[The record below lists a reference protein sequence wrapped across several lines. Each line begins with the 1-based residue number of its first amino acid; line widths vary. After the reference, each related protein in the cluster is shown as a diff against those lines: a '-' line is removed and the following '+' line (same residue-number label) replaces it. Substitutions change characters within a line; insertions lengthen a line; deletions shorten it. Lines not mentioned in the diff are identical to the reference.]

1 LLGITPISG
10 RVNGVVTYEKML
22 TQAKSLVT
30 DTKNQFIYVHASV
43 PHGPDIFDR
52 TADSLTYLNT
62 SKVGYFDNL
71 VLADRFM
78 GEIKSAMKKAGLW
91 ETATVLITSDH
102 EWRHVRLYDG
112 KRLRKL
118 PYLLKMPN
126 PLCQDSCTPPLREF

>member
-1 LLGITPISG
+1 MCHPLG
-10 RVNGVVTYEKML
+10 E
-22 TQAKSLVT
+22 
-30 DTKNQFIYVHASV
+30 
-43 PHGPDIFDR
+43 HGPDIFDR
-52 TADSLTYLNT
+52 TANSLTYLNT

-71 VLADRFM
+71 VLADRFL

-91 ETATVLITSDH
+91 ETTTVLITSDH

-126 PLCQDSCTPPLREF
+126 QQNELIFEGKFSPMLVTKELILKLLAGKLPNEHAVIRWLESQKLPAV